1 MPAAPGIRPCR
12 AAGRETLGR
21 HRAGRRRVPGVR
33 KPALHALHDR
43 TGDGYAYRAEL
54 SAFVDE
60 PLLSPHPVL
69 RDELDLPGPWFET
82 IRTNLSAIAAT
93 PTDRTAMRQ
102 EWISRAVPE
111 YTGHPAPQIT
121 QWACAHGDFHAANL
135 TTRPHDPRLGRLGH
149 CSPGIRLPDA
159 DHDKGGD
166 RQLHQASPDDR
177 RPLGPA
183 VSDDAVGLIHL
194 TSRGLPRSVNNI
206 ALQSLIAAFADEK
219 SIVDEPS
226 TRLAI
231 TETHATE

>member
-102 EWISRAVPE
+102 EWISRAVPS
-111 YTGHPAPQIT
+111 TPATRHPRSHNGPARTATSTPPTSPPGPTILDWEGWGTAPQ
-121 QWACAHGDFHAANL
+121 GLDAATPYASSL
-135 TTRPHDPRLGRLGH
+135 L
-149 CSPGIRLPDA
+149 
-159 DHDKGGD
+159 
-166 RQLHQASPDDR
+166 QLNVAAR
-177 RPLGPA
+177 VR
-183 VSDDAVGLIHL
+183 
-194 TSRGLPRSVNNI
+194 
-206 ALQSLIAAFADEK
+206 AAFPLLGSPAGPTAEATVCAMPLQTVACGDNVTLEDQLRDWSEK
-219 SIVDEPS
+219 LRCRCTAP
-226 TRLAI
+226 
-231 TETHATE
+231 